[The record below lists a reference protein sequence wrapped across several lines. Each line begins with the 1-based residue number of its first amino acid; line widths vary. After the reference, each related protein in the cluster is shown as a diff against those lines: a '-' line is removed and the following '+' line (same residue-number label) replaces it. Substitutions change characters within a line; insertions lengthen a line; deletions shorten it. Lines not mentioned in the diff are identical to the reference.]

1 MPDEIKELEGE
12 LVKWSKTKIND
23 GAGVLMTFKTLDGTK
38 VDISSWDQPAKL
50 EMGQWYVAKYKE
62 NAGIDR
68 NGEKRIWKNLVR
80 LNGVYQL
87 TIKQTPE
94 EVQKLKEEK
103 LVEFYAYQEVELK
116 KALADAAKI
125 TGKEP
130 DDPTVVIVGM
140 ALFDKRSQHIYTYMH
155 NKE

>member
-1 MPDEIKELEGE
+1 MPEEFELEGE
-12 LVKWSKTKIND
+12 LVKWNKTKANN
-23 GAGVLMTFKTLDGTK
+23 GAGVLMTFRTKDGTK
-38 VDISSWDQPAKL
+38 VDISSWDQPDKL

-62 NAGIDR
+62 NAGTDSK
-68 NGEKRIWKNLVR
+68 GEKRIWKNLLR

-87 TIKQTPE
+87 TLVQTPE
-94 EVQKLKEEK
+94 EMIKQKEEK
-103 LVEFYAYQEVELK
+103 LNEFYAYQEMEIK
-116 KALADAAKI
+116 KALADAAKLL
-125 TGKEP
+125 GKES